1 MKTKSYLRWILLGL
15 VIMSSVALYSY
26 VRKSNTRNERILCSE
41 RCKEI
46 KEIEDKK
53 TQSDM
58 PIWETLS
65 RHLIALNK

>member
-26 VRKSNTRNERILCSE
+26 ARKSNSRNDKILCSE

-46 KEIEDKK
+46 EDKK
-53 TQSDM
+53 IQSDM

>member
-1 MKTKSYLRWILLGL
+1 MKTKSYLKWILLGL
-15 VIMSSVALYSY
+15 LLLSSVAFYSY
-26 VRKSNTRNERILCSE
+26 NRKSNTRNENILCSE
-41 RCKEI
+41 RCKEV
-46 KEIEDKK
+46 EDKK